1 MWLGLC
7 ISNIQRKSSSFA
19 LIKVVKRN
27 LLNNKKIK
35 YIQWLVVVVFIGNS
49 NLKKS
54 CLVWSKVFFINDRLW
69 VHSEV
74 IWMAL
79 YSLIVLMCH

>member
-35 YIQWLVVVVFIGNS
+35 YIQWLVVVFIGNS
-49 NLKKS
+49 NLKKVLLS
-54 CLVWSKVFFINDRLW
+54 MITGFFYQR
-69 VHSEV
+69 S
-74 IWMAL
+74 
-79 YSLIVLMCH
+79 IVSSFWGYMNGTV